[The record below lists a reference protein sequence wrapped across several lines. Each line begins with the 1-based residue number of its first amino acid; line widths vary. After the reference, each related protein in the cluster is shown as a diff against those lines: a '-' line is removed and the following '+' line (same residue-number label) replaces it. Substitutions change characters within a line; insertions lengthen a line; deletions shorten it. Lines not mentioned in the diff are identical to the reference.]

1 MKIQGHTDQVLSNI
15 LRINESSGEWEF
27 ANKLS
32 TRICDIT
39 KQSAYLAYERWIL
52 LWPVIQLWLSSDSR
66 VLSGIYSVA
75 HLEGLSSEIMT
86 HIEMKNNLQVCRN
99 TTFDTVLIFD
109 HFEINQLMYRN
120 LLTQFQR
127 TLTLTCGPSRPRCTQ
142 NRKPE
147 LKTLI
152 SCTFL

>member
-1 MKIQGHTDQVLSNI
+1 MNSLEDLKFKIQGHTDQVLSNI
-15 LRINESSGEWEF
+15 LRINESSSEWEF

-32 TRICDIT
+32 TRICDIS

-86 HIEMKNNLQVCRN
+86 HMEMKNSLQVRHKYLQFHAYFCP
-99 TTFDTVLIFD
+99 
-109 HFEINQLMYRN
+109 FEIN
-120 LLTQFQR
+120 
-127 TLTLTCGPSRPRCTQ
+127 
-142 NRKPE
+142 
-147 LKTLI
+147 
-152 SCTFL
+152 